1 MAIVGGGIS
10 GLYCALKL
18 LEKPDNLEE
27 LAIKKIIILEKSDRW
42 GGRLCTDI
50 IKIKE
55 TEDRREVVKE
65 EEGAMRFTYPDKDDP
80 NSKTNMPLLAHLIK
94 SLQMEDDVVHFYM
107 EPRKEQG
114 NSGTVPNCNS
124 RYFNGK
130 HFTDWYTTQ
139 NPDLWK
145 NLFNLERVEEFKSA
159 GEIVKDIYRKLLDHN
174 KSKLLFHFPNKAL
187 VILEQKDTELL
198 QEYENQDYWAFFRN
212 DFTWTVG
219 MQEIPLNK
227 FSMQALLT
235 TMKYS
240 HGCIM
245 MMVQTQGFLCVSL
258 SEGNVGSILQ
268 DLITFNLIWNKLY
281 QFKKGWS
288 SLVNTIIKKHLKKT
302 DRSDGVK
309 VEMRKSC
316 GVSMI
321 CEETKGFKLTFESH
335 EYEISA
341 KHVVMAVPPKS
352 VDDITFTFDADEGEL
367 NGESLDKIIR
377 PVEGIHCTKINL
389 YFDNDWWNQ
398 TEGTLMYGPNI
409 TSLPC
414 AFVYPFYGDCKSKG
428 CKGCD
433 KCDDDPCPAA
443 LTIYCDVNNAQY
455 WSSLQKLGHQFQ
467 SPLQKGKKNLLPA
480 SEPVVDEAIKQFSKV
495 FNIKEIP
502 HPILTSYRSW
512 DGGDRSWNGEER
524 SWNGEERSWDDGDNL
539 ATCDYGYAIHMW
551 GVGVDDRKIMKKATQ
566 PIKGKNLYFCNEAWS
581 GFQGWVEGSLL
592 STEKVVNALW
602 KSGKASD

>member
-80 NSKTNMPLLAHLIK
+80 NSKTNMPLLADLIK

-107 EPRKEQG
+107 EPRNEQG

-159 GEIVKDIYRKLLDHN
+159 DEIVKDIYRKLLDHN

-187 VILEQKDTELL
+187 VIFEQKDTELL

-268 DLITFNLIWNKLY
+268 DLITFNLIGNKLY

-302 DRSDGVK
+302 NRSDGVK

-335 EYEISA
+335 KDEYEISA

-352 VDDITFTFDADEGEL
+352 VDDITFTFDADEREL
-367 NGESLDKIIR
+367 NGESLDKICR
-377 PVEGIHCTKINL
+377 PVEGIHCTKINF

-414 AFVYPFYGDCKSKG
+414 GFVYPFYGDCKSKG

-443 LTIYCDVNNAQY
+443 LTVYCDVNNAQY

-467 SPLQKGKKNLLPA
+467 SPLQKGRKNLLPA

-524 SWNGEERSWDDGDNL
+524 IWDDGDNL